1 MKKIIF
7 LFLLI
12 MSFQIYP
19 EGKYS
24 EAAKKATELAKAKIQ
39 ETQVENSNN
48 NAHRVYCYYVCIS
61 IENINIDI
69 GTLKENKKTGSLF
82 EGVDLDK
89 IARESALRA
98 NEHFKE
104 EEQKFFKELE
114 AETEKLKVSD
124 R

>member
-12 MSFQIYP
+12 MSFQIFS

-24 EAAKKATELAKAKIQ
+24 EAAKKATELTKVKLQ
-39 ETQVENSNN
+39 ETQVEK
-48 NAHRVYCYYVCIS
+48 V
-61 IENINIDI
+61 
-69 GTLKENKKTGSLF
+69 KKTGSLF

>member
-24 EAAKKATELAKAKIQ
+24 EAAKKAPELTKAKIQ
-39 ETQVENSNN
+39 ETQAEKV
-48 NAHRVYCYYVCIS
+48 
-61 IENINIDI
+61 
-69 GTLKENKKTGSLF
+69 KKTGSLF

>member
-24 EAAKKATELAKAKIQ
+24 EAAKKKATELTKAKLQ
-39 ETQVENSNN
+39 ETQAEKV
-48 NAHRVYCYYVCIS
+48 
-61 IENINIDI
+61 
-69 GTLKENKKTGSLF
+69 KKTGSLF

-89 IARESALRA
+89 IARESALKA
-98 NEHFKE
+98 NERFKE

>member
-1 MKKIIF
+1 
-7 LFLLI
+7 

-19 EGKYS
+19 
-24 EAAKKATELAKAKIQ
+24 EAAKKATELTKTKLQ
-39 ETQVENSNN
+39 ETQVEK
-48 NAHRVYCYYVCIS
+48 V
-61 IENINIDI
+61 
-69 GTLKENKKTGSLF
+69 KKTGSLF

-89 IARESALRA
+89 IARESALKA
-98 NEHFKE
+98 NERFKE

>member
-24 EAAKKATELAKAKIQ
+24 EAAKKATELTKVKPQ
-39 ETQVENSNN
+39 ETQVEN
-48 NAHRVYCYYVCIS
+48 V
-61 IENINIDI
+61 NIDI
-69 GTLKENKKTGSLF
+69 GTSEKVKKTSSLF

-89 IARESALRA
+89 IARESALKA
-98 NEHFKE
+98 NERFKE
-104 EEQKFFKELE
+104 EEQKFFKELK

>member
-69 GTLKENKKTGSLF
+69 GTSEKVKKTGSLF

-89 IARESALRA
+89 IARESALKA
-98 NEHFKE
+98 NERFKE
-104 EEQKFFKELE
+104 EEQKFFKELKV
-114 AETEKLKVSD
+114 ETEKLKVSD